1 MKAQAHKDA
10 MTARDIRQMK
20 RDAEAAEVERQRPLD
35 RLIAP
40 LLFTAMLTLLI
51 RSLFLLF

>member
-1 MKAQAHKDA
+1 